1 MTILKNKF
9 LLLVL
14 STVLLSACSV
24 SKKIQKELEQEAAN
38 NNHFTGVVVY
48 NTKTKKKVIDFQG
61 SKYFT
66 PASNTKL
73 FTFYTAW
80 KTLKD
85 SVVSFEYAKIKD
97 SLIIRGAGDPGFL
110 EDTIN
115 TNSLD
120 FLRRTKENIYLV
132 DEQIEDSPY
141 GDGWSWDDYPYYYMP
156 EKSIFPVYGNT
167 VKLRKIADSVNVI
180 PSFFLNKVK
189 MVDQF
194 QAFRAPEENLF
205 YVKNSDAYIDKNVPF
220 KTSNQLVADLLGQ
233 ELGAKVTLIPFKE
246 SYLFKPFKRVPYDTL
261 FTKMLVVSDNFIA
274 EQLMLQVGKKTVGK
288 FSVTEGIRYSLDN
301 YLNEIPQKP
310 RWVDGSGLSR
320 YNLFTPASMVYVLQK
335 MYEEIPQD
343 SLFAYFPEGGNT
355 GTLKNNY
362 EGQPYIRAK
371 SGSLSNNYSLSGYLI
386 TKKGTILIFSYMNN
400 HFQGGA
406 TARKKEMEVYFSRL
420 YEAY

>member
-1 MTILKNKF
+1 M
-9 LLLVL
+9 VL
-14 STVLLSACSV
+14 STVLLTGCSV
-24 SKKIQKELEQEAAN
+24 SKKIQKELEEEAAN
-38 NNHFTGVVVY
+38 NNYFTGVVVY

-85 SVVSFEYAKIKD
+85 SVVSFEYANVKD

-120 FLRRTKENIYLV
+120 FLRRANANIYLI
-132 DEQIEDSPY
+132 DEKIEDSPY
-141 GDGWSWDDYPYYYMP
+141 GDGWSWDDFPYDYMP
-156 EKSIFPVYGNT
+156 EKSIFPIYGNT
-167 VKLRKIADSVNVI
+167 VKLNKTGDSLHVI

-194 QAFRAPEENLF
+194 QTLREPEENLF
-205 YVKNSDAYIDKNVPF
+205 YVKKTDTHLNKSVPF

-233 ELGAKVTLIPFKE
+233 ELGAKVTLIPHKE

-261 FTKMLVVSDNFIA
+261 FTKMLVDSDNFIA

-288 FSVTEGIRYSLDN
+288 FSVTEGIQYALDN
-301 YLNEIPQKP
+301 YLKEIPQKP

-335 MYEEIPQD
+335 MYEEIPRD
-343 SLFAYFPEGGNT
+343 KLFGYFPEGGKT

-386 TKKGTILIFSYMNN
+386 TKKRTLLIFSYMNN
-400 HFQGGA
+400 HFQGA
-406 TARKKEMEVYFSRL
+406 SAARKKEMEVYLSRL
-420 YEAY
+420 YDAY

>member
-14 STVLLSACSV
+14 STIILTGCSV
-24 SKKIQKELEQEAAN
+24 SKKIQKEFEDEAGN
-38 NNHFTGVVVY
+38 NNYFTGVVVY

-73 FTFYTAW
+73 FTFYSAW
-80 KTLKD
+80 QTLKD
-85 SVVSFEYAKIKD
+85 SVVSFEYAHLKD

-110 EDTIN
+110 EDTLN

-120 FLRRTKENIYLV
+120 FLRRTDENIYLI
-132 DEQIEDSPY
+132 DEEIEDSPY
-141 GDGWSWDDYPYYYMP
+141 GDGWSWDDFPYYYMP

-167 VKLRKIADSVNVI
+167 VKLSKTGDSIHVI

-194 QAFRAPEENLF
+194 QTLREPEENLF
-205 YVKNSDAYIDKNVPF
+205 YLRKSDASIDKSVPF
-220 KTSNQLVADLLGQ
+220 KISNQLVADLLGQ
-233 ELGAKVTLIPFKE
+233 ELGAKVTLIPYKE

-261 FTKMLVVSDNFIA
+261 LTKMLVDSDNFIA

-288 FSVTEGIRYSLDN
+288 FSVAEGIQYTLDN
-301 YLNEIPQKP
+301 YLKEIPQKP

-335 MYEEIPQD
+335 MYEEIPRD
-343 SLFAYFPEGGNT
+343 KLFGYFPEGGKT

-362 EGQPYIRAK
+362 EGQTYIRAK
-371 SGSLSNNYSLSGYLI
+371 SGTLSNNYSLSGYLI
-386 TKKGTILIFSYMNN
+386 TKKGTVLIFSYMNN
-400 HFQGGA
+400 HFQGGSA
-406 TARKKEMEVYFSRL
+406 ARKKEMEVYFSRL

>member
-14 STVLLSACSV
+14 STVLLTGCSV
-24 SKKIQKELEQEAAN
+24 SKKIQKELEGEAGKN
-38 NNHFTGVVVY
+38 NYFTGVVVY

-73 FTFYTAW
+73 FTFYSAW
-80 KTLKD
+80 QTLKD
-85 SVVSFEYAKIKD
+85 SVVSFEYTHLKD

-110 EDTIN
+110 KDTIN

-120 FLRRTKENIYLV
+120 FLRNTEQNIYLI
-132 DEQIEDSPY
+132 DEKIEDSPY
-141 GDGWSWDDYPYYYMP
+141 GDGWSWDDFPYYYMP

-167 VKLRKIADSVNVI
+167 VKLSKIGDSLTVV
-180 PSFFLNKVK
+180 PSFFFNKVK

-194 QAFRAPEENLF
+194 QTLREPEENLF
-205 YVKNSDAYIDKNVPF
+205 YLRKSDAYIDKNVPF
-220 KTSNQLVADLLGQ
+220 KISNQLVADLLGQ
-233 ELGAKVTLIPFKE
+233 ELGVKVTLISYKE
-246 SYLFKPFKRVPYDTL
+246 SYLFKPVKRVSYDTL
-261 FTKMLVVSDNFIA
+261 FTKMLVDSDNFIA

-288 FSVTEGIRYSLDN
+288 FSVAKGIQYTLEN
-301 YLNEIPQKP
+301 YLKEIPQKP

-335 MYEEIPQD
+335 MYEEIPGD
-343 SLFAYFPEGGNT
+343 KLFGYFPEGGKT
-355 GTLKNNY
+355 GTLKGNY
-362 EGQPYIRAK
+362 QGQTYIRAK

-386 TKKGTILIFSYMNN
+386 TKKGTVLIFSYMNN
-400 HFQGGA
+400 HFQGGSA
-406 TARKKEMEVYFSRL
+406 ARKKEMEVYFSRL

>member
-14 STVLLSACSV
+14 SAVLLTGCSV
-24 SKKIQKELEQEAAN
+24 SKKIQKELEEEAAN
-38 NNHFTGVVVY
+38 NNYFTGVVVY

-85 SVVSFEYAKIKD
+85 SVVSFEYANRKD
-97 SLIIRGAGDPGFL
+97 SLIIRGTGDPGFL

-120 FLRRTKENIYLV
+120 FLRRTSENIYLI
-132 DEQIEDSPY
+132 DEKIEDSPY
-141 GDGWSWDDYPYYYMP
+141 GEGWSWDDFPYYYMP

-167 VKLRKIADSVNVI
+167 VKLNKTGDSLQVI

-189 MVDQF
+189 MVDKY
-194 QAFRAPEENLF
+194 QALREREENLF
-205 YVKNSDAYIDKNVPF
+205 YLEESDIRIDKSVPF

-233 ELGAKVTLIPFKE
+233 ELGAKVTLIPYKE
-246 SYLFKPFKRVPYDTL
+246 SYLFKPYKRVPYDTL
-261 FTKMLVVSDNFIA
+261 FTKMLVDSDNFIA

-288 FSVTEGIRYSLDN
+288 FSVSDGIQYTLDN
-301 YLNEIPQKP
+301 YLKEIPQKP

-320 YNLFTPASMVYVLQK
+320 YNLFTPASMLYVLQK
-335 MYEEIPQD
+335 MYEEIPRD
-343 SLFAYFPEGGNT
+343 KLFGYFPEGGKT

-400 HFQGGA
+400 HFQGA
-406 TARKKEMEVYFSRL
+406 SAAMKKEMEDYFSRL
-420 YEAY
+420 YDAY

>member
-9 LLLVL
+9 LLMVL
-14 STVLLSACSV
+14 STVLLTGCSV
-24 SKKIQKELEQEAAN
+24 SKKIQKELEEQAAN
-38 NNHFTGVVVY
+38 NNYFTGVVVY
-48 NTKTKKKVIDFQG
+48 NTKTKKKIIDFQG

-85 SVVSFEYAKIKD
+85 SVVSFEYANVKD

-120 FLRRTKENIYLV
+120 FLRSANANIYLI
-132 DEQIEDSPY
+132 DEKIEDSPY
-141 GDGWSWDDYPYYYMP
+141 GDGWSWDDFPYYYMP

-167 VKLRKIADSVNVI
+167 VKLNKTGDSLNVI

-194 QAFRAPEENLF
+194 QTLRAPEENLF
-205 YVKNSDAYIDKNVPF
+205 YVKKTDVHIDKSVPF

-233 ELGAKVTLIPFKE
+233 ELGAKVTLIPNKE
-246 SYLFKPFKRVPYDTL
+246 SYLFQPYKRVPYDTL

-274 EQLMLQVGKKTVGK
+274 EQLMLQVSKKTVGK
-288 FSVTEGIRYSLDN
+288 FSVTEGIQYALDN
-301 YLNEIPQKP
+301 YLKEIPQKP

-335 MYEEIPQD
+335 MYEEIPRD
-343 SLFAYFPEGGNT
+343 KLFGYFPEGGKT

-386 TKKGTILIFSYMNN
+386 TKKGTLLIFSYMNN
-400 HFQGGA
+400 HFQGA
-406 TARKKEMEVYFSRL
+406 SAARKKEMKVYFSRL
-420 YEAY
+420 YDTY

>member
-73 FTFYTAW
+73 FTFYSAW

-97 SLIIRGAGDPGFL
+97 SLILRGAGDPGFL

-288 FSVTEGIRYSLDN
+288 FSVTEGIQYSLDN

-320 YNLFTPASMVYVLQK
+320 YNLFTPASMVYILQK